1 MRNLTVLLKVLQ
13 HSFSKKGEVAL
24 DFAGIDFLSKKKIA
38 LNSCT
43 HQRVENAQHYSII

>member
-24 DFAGIDFLSKKKIA
+24 DFAGIDFLFKKKKSPSIHA
-38 LNSCT
+38 RT
-43 HQRVENAQHYSII
+43 NAWKTRNIIQ